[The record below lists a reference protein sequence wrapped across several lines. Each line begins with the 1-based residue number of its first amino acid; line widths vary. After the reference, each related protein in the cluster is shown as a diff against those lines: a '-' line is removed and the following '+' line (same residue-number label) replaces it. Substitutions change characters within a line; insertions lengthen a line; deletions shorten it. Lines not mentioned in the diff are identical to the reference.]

1 MTDTSPSFRSSIRS
15 ASDAF
20 ARNRVEHLALIE
32 KMNEILERSRTLSEG
47 SRPRFEKRQQLL
59 PRERLARLLDPGSP
73 FLEIGNMAGYLVDD
87 SNPETSVPGATQ
99 IAGIGYVQGARCMI
113 QVDDSGIN
121 AGAMTRTSTRKGCRI
136 MDIALEQKLPFVHLV
151 ESAGANLLEYEVDTW
166 MAGGGIFARLARLS
180 AAGLPVI
187 TVLHGASAAGGA
199 YMPGLSDYV
208 VGVKDNGKAYLA
220 GPALLKAATGEIADD
235 AELGGAAMHS
245 KVTGLVEY
253 LAEDDAHA
261 LQLCREVIGRLDWNR
276 RCAVPPEQDF
286 EEPVYPPEELL
297 GVVPVDYRQPYDA
310 REVIARLVDGSSFLE
325 FKPSYGITLVCLQA
339 RVHGIP
345 VGVVCNNGPIDPDG
359 ATKAAQF
366 IQLCDQS
373 DTPLLF
379 VQNITGYMVGSQY
392 EQAGMIKH
400 GSKMIQAVTNTRVPR
415 ITLMI
420 GASFGAGNYGMC
432 GQGYDPDFVFSWPNI
447 QIGVMGGEQAAKTMS
462 EVFRAG
468 AARKGREVD
477 EDMLAAQE
485 ARVISHYDKQ
495 TDAFYTSG
503 RMLDDGLIDP
513 RDSRQVI
520 AMALQTCWEGR
531 HRAVSPNAFGVARM

>member
-1 MTDTSPSFRSSIRS
+1 MAYQAQPFRSSIS
-15 ASDAF
+15 NASEAF
-20 ARNRVEHLALIE
+20 ARNRNDHLELIE
-32 KMNEILERSRTLSEG
+32 KMNAILERSRTLSDG
-47 SRPRFEKRQQLL
+47 ARPRFERRGQLL

-73 FLEIGNMAGYLVDD
+73 FLEIGNMAGYLLDD
-87 SNPETSVPGATQ
+87 TNAETSVPGATQ
-99 IAGIGYVQGARCMI
+99 IAGIGYVQGTRCMI

-136 MDIALEQKLPFVHLV
+136 MDIALQQKLPFVHLV
-151 ESAGANLLEYEVDTW
+151 ESAGANLLEYEVEMW

-180 AAGLPVI
+180 AAGLPVL

-220 GPALLKAATGEIADD
+220 GPALLKAATGEVADD
-235 AELGGAAMHS
+235 AELGGAAMHAR
-245 KVTGLVEY
+245 VTGLVEY
-253 LAEDDAHA
+253 LAEDDAHG
-261 LQLCREVIGRLDWNR
+261 LQLCREVMGRINWNR
-276 RCAVPPEQDF
+276 RCAQPPATEFDA
-286 EEPVYPPEELL
+286 PVFPSDELL

-310 REVIARLVDGSSFLE
+310 REVIARLVDGSSFTE
-325 FKPSYGITLVCLQA
+325 FKPAYGITLLCLQSSI
-339 RVHGIP
+339 HGMS
-345 VGVVCNNGPIDPDG
+345 VGIVCNNGPIDPDG

-379 VQNITGYMVGSQY
+379 VQNITGYMVGTQY
-392 EQAGMIKH
+392 EHAGMIKH
-400 GSKMIQAVTNTRVPR
+400 GAKMIQAVTNARVPR
-415 ITLMI
+415 LTLMI

-468 AARKGREVD
+468 AARKGRDVD
-477 EDMLAAQE
+477 EAMLSAQE
-485 ARVISHYDKQ
+485 KKVIAHYDRQ
-495 TDAFYTSG
+495 SDAFYTSG

-513 RDSRQVI
+513 RDSRKVI

-531 HRAVSPNAFGVARM
+531 HREVSPNA